1 MIYSLIFCCKK
12 SKLDNYLVC
21 LAAEYRIYRS
31 DFQHQ
36 PISNPGKYSFNAW
49 QQSSGEFLI
58 FWGGDSTCPRIESQN
73 VHYSIYLT
81 FHKSYFLSLQQSIY
95 IIPTSTYLTKSEQA
109 INIFPTF
116 SHDLTL
122 WLNKNCSYKIPI
134 NQCTWNV
141 CMISCLLGLAVVA
154 LLICLLM

>member
-1 MIYSLIFCCKK
+1 MPD
-12 SKLDNYLVC
+12 SKVLENCWSFVVV
-21 LAAEYRIYRS
+21 RS
-31 DFQHQ
+31 D
-36 PISNPGKYSFNAW
+36 
-49 QQSSGEFLI
+49 SS
-58 FWGGDSTCPRIESQN
+58 CPRTESQN

-134 NQCTWNV
+134 NQYTWNV

-154 LLICLLM
+154 LLICLLMKSPTFLTISILRSEEIR